1 MIGRMRPMANAVL
14 QKYIEV
20 VPVIKNALGMD
31 TMMSI
36 TDGHRFLAYWRGDK
50 IAADIHVGDPLSHD
64 DPMWS
69 SFTTGQKFEQVMP
82 ASVYGFEFRAITIPI
97 RDGSEIVGTMGIAIS
112 MENETFTKEASN
124 RLLESIEQV
133 RTNTDHIHSDNDTIK
148 NISDSI
154 VSATNDLLA
163 NVKDIQKFAQ
173 DIQNIASKTNIL
185 SMNASIEAARS
196 GAAGK
201 GFSVVAEEMKRL
213 ADETKASSVKILTV
227 LNSLAASVH
236 TMDSKLSEQEETQS
250 RQLEWTQKLVDEI
263 SVIEST
269 TNEILNKLN

>member
-1 MIGRMRPMANAVL
+1 MIGGMRPMANAVL

-36 TDGHRFLAYWRGDK
+36 TDGHKFLAYWRGDK
-50 IAADIHVGDPLSHD
+50 IVADIHVGDPLSHD

-69 SFTTGQKFEQVMP
+69 SFTTG
-82 ASVYGFEFRAITIPI
+82 
-97 RDGSEIVGTMGIAIS
+97 
-112 MENETFTKEASN
+112 
-124 RLLESIEQV
+124 
-133 RTNTDHIHSDNDTIK
+133 
-148 NISDSI
+148 
-154 VSATNDLLA
+154 
-163 NVKDIQKFAQ
+163 QKFAQ

-250 RQLEWTQKLVDEI
+250 QQLEWTRKLVDEI
-263 SVIEST
+263 AVIEST